1 MITVTIQ
8 TCNMRDIL
16 GMNAY
21 KHEAAKTPPCRF
33 ESCFHH
39 DIVSDVKELIH
50 SACPS
55 MRPGKFFLEKHK
67 NKIYEKVINRA
78 SCADIS
84 AYGNDRGRHSP
95 DSDVRPFLPRM
106 RKGRGKSVEQANT

>member
-1 MITVTIQ
+1 MYENGHQCKTLIPFYAKDVKI
-8 TCNMRDIL
+8 
-16 GMNAY
+16 A
-21 KHEAAKTPPCRF
+21 KHCRF

-50 SACPS
+50 SACPAA
-55 MRPGKFFLEKHK
+55 RPGKFFLEKHK

-95 DSDVRPFLPRM
+95 DSGVRPFLPRM
-106 RKGRGKSVEQANT
+106 RKGRGKSVE